1 MPRVR
6 RDRRSARE
14 WVKLSRYIESMTS
27 VTTLVEA
34 MHGAGSPQAQRIAM
48 LRQADLQK
56 KIEMAEKVIGGTD
69 DVEGIPLKAP
79 IPTP

>member
-1 MPRVR
+1 MVR
-6 RDRRSARE
+6 RDRRAARE
-14 WVKLSRYIESMTS
+14 RVKLSRYIESMTS

-56 KIEMAEKVIGGTD
+56 KIEMAEKVIDGTD

-79 IPTP
+79 VPTP

>member
-1 MPRVR
+1 MVR

-14 WVKLSRYIESMTS
+14 RVKLSRYIESMTS

-34 MHGAGSPQAQRIAM
+34 MHGAGSPQARRIAM

-56 KIEMAEKVIGGTD
+56 KIEMAEKVIDGTD

>member
-1 MPRVR
+1 VR
-6 RDRRSARE
+6 RDRRAARE
-14 WVKLSRYIESMTS
+14 RVKLSRYIESMTS

-34 MHGAGSPQAQRIAM
+34 MHGAGSPQAQRIAL

-56 KIEMAEKVIGGTD
+56 KIEMAEKVIDGTD

>member
-1 MPRVR
+1 MLRVR
-6 RDRRSARE
+6 RDRRAARE
-14 WVKLSRYIESMTS
+14 RVKLSRYIESMTS

-56 KIEMAEKVIGGTD
+56 KIEMAEKVIDGTD

>member
-1 MPRVR
+1 MLMVR
-6 RDRRSARE
+6 RDRRAARE
-14 WVKLSRYIESMTS
+14 RVKLSRYIESMTS

-56 KIEMAEKVIGGTD
+56 KIEMAEKVIDGTD